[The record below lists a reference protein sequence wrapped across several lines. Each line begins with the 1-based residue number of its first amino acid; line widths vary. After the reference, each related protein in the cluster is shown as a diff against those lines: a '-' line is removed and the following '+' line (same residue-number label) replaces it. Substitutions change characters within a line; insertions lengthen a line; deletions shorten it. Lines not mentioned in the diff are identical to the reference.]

1 MAQTPAH
8 APTTDARRVS
18 IISSGMDIELEDSAF
33 GESLEQEQSYNPF
46 QGIDG
51 LEGCSLTGLGSAL
64 SRQKTLVVHSSQK
77 LVLWRQLRGGSRME
91 TIHTD
96 IVERLY
102 SGHLDTKPFLD
113 PEPPVEVQ
121 VSLKQ
126 SHACGVFR
134 RQQRD
139 MDPTGSCSV
148 NKI

>member
-1 MAQTPAH
+1 
-8 APTTDARRVS
+8 
-18 IISSGMDIELEDSAF
+18 MDIELEDSAF

-139 MDPTGSCSV
+139 MVLLAHALSTGSKDLKRASV
-148 NKI
+148 HIQQASEDLEEDPA